1 MALTGL
7 EIYKLL
13 PKTNCKDCGFP
24 TCLAFA
30 MKLAAKQAELSACAH
45 VSEEAKAALES
56 AAAPPIRLITIGG
69 AEQKIEVG
77 NETELYRHEK
87 SFFHMPGLL
96 VRVKDTQP
104 LTEVE
109 ELVSQVDAYSVEY
122 VGLILRL
129 DGIAVQ
135 SASGDPTTFA
145 QYVRAVRTKTTRP
158 LILMA
163 EDPKVMKAGLAE
175 VSGTTP
181 LIYAAQEQNWQAMV
195 DLAKERNAPLAVHS
209 EQGLQS
215 LASLVQEVKGAG
227 VEDIVLDP
235 GARDYHDSL
244 GVMTEIRRLALVAK
258 PDRLLGY
265 PVISFPGAAEESIAL
280 ESMLAAQHIAKYSS
294 FVVLDHFDPAV
305 AYALLALRQNIY
317 TDPRQP
323 VQVTPG
329 LYEINEPGPA
339 DPLLVTTN
347 FSITYFSVANEVDG
361 TGMPAWLL
369 IADTE
374 GLSVLTGWAAGKF
387 DADKIANTVK
397 GSGIIDKINHKKLV
411 IPGAVSVLSGELE
424 DELADWEILVG
435 PREAVDIPAYMKLWP
450 R

>member
-30 MKLAAKQAELSACAH
+30 MKLAAKQAELAACPH

-56 AAAPPIRLITIGG
+56 AAAPPIRLVTIGDD
-69 AEQKIEVG
+69 EHKIQVG
-77 NETELYRHEK
+77 NETELFRHNK
-87 SFFHMPGLL
+87 AFFHMPGLL

-104 LTEVE
+104 LAEVE
-109 ELVSQVDAYSVEY
+109 DLASQVDGYSVDY
-122 VGLILRL
+122 VGMVLSL
-129 DGIAVQ
+129 DGIAVE
-135 SASGDPTTFA
+135 SASGDRATFA
-145 QYVRAVRTKTTRP
+145 ECVKAVRGKTKRP

-163 EDPKVMKAGLAE
+163 DDPEVMRAGLAE
-175 VSGTTP
+175 VNGTIP
-181 LIYAAQEQNWQAMV
+181 LIYAANADNWQAMA
-195 DLAKERNAPLAVHS
+195 DLAKEHKTPLAVYA
-209 EQGLQS
+209 EGLEP
-215 LASLVQEVKGAG
+215 LVNLLRDVKGAG
-227 VEDIVLDP
+227 VEDIILDP
-235 GARDYHDSL
+235 GAREFRDSL
-244 GVMTEIRRLALVAK
+244 IVATQIRRLALEAK

-265 PVISFPGAAEESIAL
+265 PTIAFPGEATESIAE
-280 ESMLAAQHIAKYSS
+280 ESMLASQHTAKYAG
-294 FVVLDHFDPAV
+294 FMILDHFDPAV

-329 LYEINEPGPA
+329 IYDINEPGA
-339 DPLLVTTN
+339 DDQLMITTN
-347 FSITYFSVANEVDG
+347 FSITYFSVANEVEG

-369 IADTE
+369 VADAE

-387 DADKIANTVK
+387 DADKIATTVK
-397 GSGIIDKINHKKLV
+397 STGITGKINHKKLI

-424 DELADWEILVG
+424 DELPGWEILVG
-435 PREAVDIPAYMKLWP
+435 PREAVDIPSYMKLWEE
-450 R
+450 

>member
-13 PKTNCKDCGFP
+13 PKTNCKDCAFP

-30 MKLAAKQAELSACAH
+30 MKLAAKQAELSACPH

-56 AAAPPIRLITIGG
+56 AAAPPIRLITIGDD
-69 AEQKIEVG
+69 EHKIEVG
-77 NETELYRHEK
+77 NETELFRHNK
-87 SFFHMPGLL
+87 AFFHMPGVL

-104 LTEVE
+104 RAEVE
-109 ELVSQVDAYSVEY
+109 DLASQVDGYSVDY
-122 VGLILRL
+122 VGMVLSL
-129 DGIAVQ
+129 DGIAVE
-135 SASGDPTTFA
+135 SASGDRATFA
-145 QYVRAVRTKTTRP
+145 ECVKVVRGKTKRP

-163 EDPKVMKAGLAE
+163 DDPEVMRAGLAE
-175 VSGTTP
+175 VNGATP
-181 LIYAAQEQNWQAMV
+181 LIYAAKADNWQAMAA
-195 DLAKERNAPLAVHS
+195 LAKEHKAPLAVYS
-209 EQGLQS
+209 EGLEP
-215 LASLVQEVKGAG
+215 LANLVKEVKGAG

-235 GARDYHDSL
+235 GARDFHDSL
-244 GVMTEIRRLALVAK
+244 SVATQIRRLALDAK

-265 PVISFPGAAEESIAL
+265 PTIAFPGDATESLAE
-280 ESMLAAQHIAKYSS
+280 ESMLASQHIAKYAG
-294 FVVLDHFDPAV
+294 FMILDHFDPAV

-329 LYEINEPGPA
+329 IYEINEPGA
-339 DPLLVTTN
+339 DDQLMITTN
-347 FSITYFSVANEVDG
+347 FSITYFSVANEVEG

-369 IADTE
+369 VADAE

-387 DADKIANTVK
+387 DADKIATTVK
-397 GSGIIDKINHKKLV
+397 TTGITEKINHKKLI

-424 DELADWEILVG
+424 DELPGWEILVG
-435 PREAVDIPAYMKLWP
+435 PREAVDIPSYMKLWEE
-450 R
+450 

>member
-13 PKTNCKDCGFP
+13 PKTNCKDCAFP

-30 MKLAAKQAELSACAH
+30 MKLAAKQAELSACPH

-56 AAAPPIRLITIGG
+56 AAAPPIRLITIGDD
-69 AEQKIEVG
+69 EHKIEVG
-77 NETELYRHEK
+77 NETELFRHNK
-87 SFFHMPGLL
+87 AFFHMPGVL

-104 LTEVE
+104 RAEVE
-109 ELVSQVDAYSVEY
+109 DLASQVDGYSVDY
-122 VGLILRL
+122 VGMVLSL
-129 DGIAVQ
+129 DGIAVE
-135 SASGDPTTFA
+135 SASGDRATFA
-145 QYVRAVRTKTTRP
+145 ECVKVVRGKTKRP

-163 EDPKVMKAGLAE
+163 DDPEVMRAGLAE
-175 VSGTTP
+175 VNGATP
-181 LIYAAQEQNWQAMV
+181 LIYAAKADNWQAMAA
-195 DLAKERNAPLAVHS
+195 LAKEHKAPLAVYS
-209 EQGLQS
+209 EGLEP
-215 LASLVQEVKGAG
+215 LANLVKEVKGAG

-235 GARDYHDSL
+235 GARDFHDSL
-244 GVMTEIRRLALVAK
+244 SVATQIRRLALDAK

-265 PVISFPGAAEESIAL
+265 PTIAFPGDATESLAE
-280 ESMLAAQHIAKYSS
+280 ESMLASQHIAKYAG
-294 FVVLDHFDPAV
+294 FMILDHFDPAV

-329 LYEINEPGPA
+329 IYEINEPGA
-339 DPLLVTTN
+339 DDQLMITTN
-347 FSITYFSVANEVDG
+347 FSITYFSVANEVEG

-369 IADTE
+369 VADAE

-387 DADKIANTVK
+387 DADKIATTVK
-397 GSGIIDKINHKKLV
+397 TTGIPEKINHKKLI

-424 DELADWEILVG
+424 DELPGWEILVG
-435 PREAVDIPAYMKLWP
+435 PREAVDIPSYMKLWEE
-450 R
+450 